1 MIFKRK
7 RELLLCGSYL
17 QLEAFFMTSTQGRV
31 TFSNMSNKPPYFCW
45 KRGCRKTKIVRG
57 LLGERSLQKILAERH
72 FCPIPR
78 SSKFLFH
85 QIFQV
90 RGSTIV
96 FCLIQIPVPF
106 RYPIKVMSAGTD
118 DKLLSQKIYFGDGG
132 VYTAIIQPD
141 PKKNDQVEFLFTE

>member
-1 MIFKRK
+1 MWFLFTIGS
-7 RELLLCGSYL
+7 LLYDVY
-17 QLEAFFMTSTQGRV
+17 ARQGN
-31 TFSNMSNKPPYFCW
+31 FSNMSNKPPYFCW

-57 LLGERSLQKILAERH
+57 LLGERSLQKILAE
-72 FCPIPR
+72 
-78 SSKFLFH
+78 
-85 QIFQV
+85 V

-118 DKLLSQKIYFGDGG
+118 DKLLSQKMYFGDGG

>member
-31 TFSNMSNKPPYFCW
+31 TFQIWVINPLIFVGRGAAERQKSSVDCW
-45 KRGCRKTKIVRG
+45 ASEAFRKY
-57 LLGERSLQKILAERH
+57 LQKGIFVL
-72 FCPIPR
+72 
-78 SSKFLFH
+78 FLDLLH

-96 FCLIQIPVPF
+96 FCSIQIPVPF

-118 DKLLSQKIYFGDGG
+118 DKLLSQKMYFGDGG

>member
-1 MIFKRK
+1 MDCWASEAFRK
-7 RELLLCGSYL
+7 YL
-17 QLEAFFMTSTQGRV
+17 QKGIFALFLD
-31 TFSNMSNKPPYFCW
+31 
-45 KRGCRKTKIVRG
+45 
-57 LLGERSLQKILAERH
+57 LL
-72 FCPIPR
+72 
-78 SSKFLFH
+78 H

-118 DKLLSQKIYFGDGG
+118 DKLLSQKMYFGDGG

-141 PKKNDQVEFLFTE
+141 PKKNDQVEILIYRVI

>member
-31 TFSNMSNKPPYFCW
+31 TFQIWVINPLIFVGRGAAERQKSSVDCW
-45 KRGCRKTKIVRG
+45 ASEAFRKY
-57 LLGERSLQKILAERH
+57 LQKSIFAL
-72 FCPIPR
+72 
-78 SSKFLFH
+78 FLDLLH

-90 RGSTIV
+90 RGSTIA
-96 FCLIQIPVPF
+96 VPF

-118 DKLLSQKIYFGDGG
+118 DKLLSQKMYFGDGG

>member
-31 TFSNMSNKPPYFCW
+31 TFQIWVINPLIFVGRGAAERKKSSVDCW
-45 KRGCRKTKIVRG
+45 ASEAFRKY
-57 LLGERSLQKILAERH
+57 LQKSIFAL
-72 FCPIPR
+72 
-78 SSKFLFH
+78 FLDLLH

-118 DKLLSQKIYFGDGG
+118 DKLLSQKMYFGDGG